1 MTEVAGI
8 EYYHDSGEN
17 HPYWGDRNF
26 SGSSAVPTYSR
37 HSERNYMSSAKRA
50 KREELEE
57 YSILSEKAAEAAP
70 APKAPLGERMTKA
83 VKSPYFF
90 GDLAFNIMNYVLV
103 PASAVAL
110 FVLYVY
116 AETMRSMGQ

>member
-37 HSERNYMSSAKRA
+37 HSERSFTSLAKRA

-57 YSILSEKAAEAAP
+57 ESFPSEKAVETAP
-70 APKAPLGERMTKA
+70 APKAPLGERIAKA

-90 GDLAFNIMNYVLV
+90 SDLAFNIMNYVLV

-110 FVLYVY
+110 FALYVY